1 MVSNSVS
8 KYYWLWFGIRAY
20 VQMGVLLHWK
30 IPIQLLFL
38 FPRESLSVPAF
49 RTLTYTK
56 TKQQQ
61 HSLLASG
68 LPTSSSLPLPTI
80 FTRKQHRNHVQDC
93 PRPCC
98 CYCFRLG
105 FCPGPK
111 VCCFVKMLRVE
122 IRPHEVAVGLS
133 GFFVPRSNH
142 CSLNCGLHRPL
153 LSLLWGQVGK
163 VWAHYCRGVVVNWTW
178 QLITHFFFVFLCF
191 PLPLLEL
198 YTGNLSPELLLEPT
212 VTNMQPNSIRCKRK
226 LRKDWTIRLR
236 SLWRI
241 SKLLDN
247 LTKHF
252 LCLKDHMYL
261 ISLIIW
267 RKVLTSLLCTNECVC
282 MLSGDWLYGIISR
295 SPLLYSAHSCL
306 S

>member
-178 QLITHFFFVFLCF
+178 QLITPFFLCF
-191 PLPLLEL
+191 PLFPL
-198 YTGNLSPELLLEPT
+198 T
-212 VTNMQPNSIRCKRK
+212 
-226 LRKDWTIRLR
+226 
-236 SLWRI
+236 
-241 SKLLDN
+241 
-247 LTKHF
+247 LT
-252 LCLKDHMYL
+252 
-261 ISLIIW
+261 
-267 RKVLTSLLCTNECVC
+267 
-282 MLSGDWLYGIISR
+282 GIIHRQSISR
-295 SPLLYSAHSCL
+295 TVVRADSDEYAAQLDKMQKEAEERLDDKVEELMKNIETVGQSN
-306 S
+306 